1 MSVQQTLQGPAPGS
15 EETRTVLIVD
25 DEPSM
30 RTALSETVRRLG
42 YHVRGA
48 IDGADAIDRR
58 RGGAA

>member
-42 YHVRGA
+42 YHVRGRSTGRTPSNRSS
-48 IDGADAIDRR
+48 D
-58 RGGAA
+58 